1 MNILYVAER
10 INAEDGSSVHCRA
23 FVDNALKLGHKVC
36 TYPAIQP
43 IVYRHQNQIP
53 QADKNFWYYLRKIN
67 YSLLRRYLHRSN
79 SYVSELLTCI
89 EGLIG
94 GIVQS
99 IRLKR
104 IIKSSSTDVI
114 IYRNRLFNFAP
125 YWAARKHKLKVVTEI
140 NSLKS
145 IETPLSV
152 KKARPTVLTRA
163 GERYAINH
171 SSVVVCVSQ
180 NLKKQIKKIS
190 SDINVGVVPNGVDTS
205 EFDPQR
211 FKKDEAKRSMG
222 LTRKFIIGYT
232 GSYQKWHGL
241 DQTLN
246 VAALLRKQSPDYHF
260 LLIGYGVG
268 FKPVEQQIQ
277 AMGLADMFTQI
288 KTLPHDQIPFHL
300 SAFDCALMTYPMLEE
315 FYFSP
320 LKMFEYMAMEVPVL
334 STAIGQIAEVIEH
347 KKSGLLVTSNNPE
360 DYVSTLLQNK
370 AALPEI
376 GRQARLLMAQQYSWL
391 KNAERVI
398 AEATLAEK

>member
-43 IVYRHQNQIP
+43 IVYRHQHQIP

-67 YSLLRRYLHRSN
+67 YSLVRRYLLRSN
-79 SYVSELLTCI
+79 PYISELLTCI

-94 GIVQS
+94 GFVQS
-99 IRLKR
+99 FRLKR

-125 YWAARKHKLKVVTEI
+125 YWAAREHKLKVVTEI

-145 IETPLSV
+145 IETPLSIT
-152 KKARPTVLTRA
+152 KAQPTVLTRA
-163 GERYAINH
+163 AERYAINH

-180 NLKKQIKKIS
+180 NLKKTIKKIS
-190 SDINVGVVPNGVDTS
+190 PEIDVGVVPNGVDTAK
-205 EFDPQR
+205 FDPSR
-211 FKKDEAKRSMG
+211 FKKDEAKRAMG
-222 LTRKFIIGYT
+222 LTRKFVIGYT
-232 GSYQKWHGL
+232 GSYQIWHGL

-268 FKPVEQQIQ
+268 FKLMEENIH

-300 SAFDCALMTYPMLEE
+300 SAFDCALMTYPILEE

-347 KKSGLLVTSNNPE
+347 KKTGLLVTSQNPE

-370 AALPEI
+370 SALPEI
-376 GRQARLLMAQQYSWL
+376 GRQGRLLMAQQYSWL